1 MPRESYSAANQQPMT
16 AARRLQMSEA
26 KAAQHATAA
35 STQQSNVAATSQSAA
50 TAARA
55 TQPPAHRRTTTSV
68 CYTFNEH
75 ATRHAML
82 QTFNVVNTDFATAEA
97 AETRRN
103 VQ

>member
-1 MPRESYSAANQQPMT
+1 MT

-50 TAARA
+50 RARA